1 MQAPGTCKDHQSV
14 IHIQDGLHV
23 SSQGFRAS
31 AQRQQRVL
39 LGRFRESF
47 SRP

>member
-14 IHIQDGLHV
+14 IHIQDRLHF
-23 SSQGFRAS
+23 SLQGFRRS
-31 AQRQQRVL
+31 AERKQRVL
-39 LGRFRESF
+39 LGRFRECF